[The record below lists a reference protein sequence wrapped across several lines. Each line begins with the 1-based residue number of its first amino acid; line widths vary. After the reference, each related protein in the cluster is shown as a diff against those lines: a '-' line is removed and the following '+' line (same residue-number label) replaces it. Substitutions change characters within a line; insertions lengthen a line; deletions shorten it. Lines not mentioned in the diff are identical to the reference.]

1 MQKHHG
7 ASFSQYNKNKK
18 RFEYLTKR
26 TEHEQTINE
35 SIPVEWKAKYKG
47 MEITSKTG
55 TEYPLSIQN
64 KDDKAIFIQ
73 NIIDKNKIME

>member
-1 MQKHHG
+1 MQAHHG

-26 TEHEQTINE
+26 SEHEQTINE
-35 SIPVEWKAKYKG
+35 TTSIEWKAKYKG

-64 KDDKAIFIQ
+64 KDDKIIFIQ
-73 NIIDKNKIME
+73 NTLDKNKTIE